1 MLTKLCKYLKNIWLF
16 AKTWN
21 IDAWPGS
28 GQHKRPPIMNESHP
42 CVLCWPNKKS
52 KYFPAIGFL
61 HKLVCV
67 VSETTGWADGCHIRW
82 PGWGVSVILLRCP
95 SDILLGGPTFCA
107 TDACTKSYMKSYT
120 RNIFSSPSSSS
131 WYPPW
136 GVQHP
141 VPQIPVPNPIW
152 NPIPEIHFYPHLL
165 SPWVASIIYHKYIFS
180 VSSSYLEM
188 QH

>member
-1 MLTKLCKYLKNIWLF
+1 MKATHVCYF
-16 AKTWN
+16 
-21 IDAWPGS
+21 
-28 GQHKRPPIMNESHP
+28 GQ
-42 CVLCWPNKKS
+42 KKS
-52 KYFPAIGFL
+52 KYLPAIGFL

-136 GVQHP
+136 G
-141 VPQIPVPNPIW
+141 
-152 NPIPEIHFYPHLL
+152 
-165 SPWVASIIYHKYIFS
+165 SSILCHRYLYQVLYENLYQKYIFITIFFHQGGEHS
-180 VSSSYLEM
+180 MPQIYISIVIIISWMLE
-188 QH
+188 